1 MPRSC
6 CAIAVCVP
14 HFCKFQLP
22 CSSFCA
28 APGEPFASIAQ
39 SCRERDHL
47 PLDLERTPSFIMCML
62 VILSLTLYS
71 FLCERTRSIFM
82 SDMKKNRFLIF
93 LTTPERTRRAL
104 PSFRA
109 LLYSTASA
117 LSRDETFFVHCEKR
131 FGSHALRLDLHRSA
145 AQVFVNAVGD

>member
-28 APGEPFASIAQ
+28 APGDLFASIAQ
-39 SCRERDHL
+39 SCRERNHL

-62 VILSLTLYS
+62 VILSLPLYS

-82 SDMKKNRFLIF
+82 SDMKKQILIF

-109 LLYSTASA
+109 LLYSTAPV
-117 LSRDETFFVHCEKR
+117 LSRDETFFVHCEKC